1 MWFDEAVI
9 YQIYPLGL
17 CGAPL
22 ENDGA
27 LVPRIRR
34 VLDWVD
40 HIKDLGADTV
50 LFNPLFESDKH
61 GYDTRD
67 YNTLDCRLGSNEDFK
82 AVCDAL
88 LTAAFGQLARADLPA
103 ERIVKAVECLSHA
116 AGSAGMVGGQA
127 LDMAGEGRAL
137 TLADVEELQKLKTGA
152 LISAAAEL
160 GVIAGGLYLLLS
172 RKVKGDAVSMGV
184 SAVAATFLHSMMVL
198 GLLSLLFQA
207 LPLKDVIAAL
217 IGVNCLLEMLAAAV
231 VTAAVCV
238 PLKKALVRR

>member
-1 MWFDEAVI
+1 MEKSSAQTRRMVQLAILIALEAVLTFTALGFI
-9 YQIYPLGL
+9 MIPPISITLLHIPVIIGAILMGPSAGGILGL
-17 CGAPL
+17 AFGLFSMLKASTAAASPADIAFSPFLSGSPL
-22 ENDGA
+22 SSVVMCI
-27 LVPRIRR
+27 LPR
-34 VLDWVD
+34 VL
-40 HIKDLGADTV
+40 
-50 LFNPLFESDKH
+50 
-61 GYDTRD
+61 
-67 YNTLDCRLGSNEDFK
+67 
-82 AVCDAL
+82 
-88 LTAAFGQLARADLPA
+88 
-103 ERIVKAVECLSHA
+103 
-116 AGSAGMVGGQA
+116 
-127 LDMAGEGRAL
+127 
-137 TLADVEELQKLKTGA
+137 
-152 LISAAAEL
+152 L

>member
-1 MWFDEAVI
+1 MEKSSAQTRRMVQLAILIALEAVLTFTSLGFI
-9 YQIYPLGL
+9 MIPPISITLLHIPVIIGAILMGPSAGGILGL
-17 CGAPL
+17 AFGLLSMLKASTAAASPADMAFSPFLSGSPL
-22 ENDGA
+22 SSVVMCI
-27 LVPRIRR
+27 LPR
-34 VLDWVD
+34 VL
-40 HIKDLGADTV
+40 
-50 LFNPLFESDKH
+50 
-61 GYDTRD
+61 
-67 YNTLDCRLGSNEDFK
+67 
-82 AVCDAL
+82 
-88 LTAAFGQLARADLPA
+88 
-103 ERIVKAVECLSHA
+103 
-116 AGSAGMVGGQA
+116 
-127 LDMAGEGRAL
+127 
-137 TLADVEELQKLKTGA
+137 
-152 LISAAAEL
+152 L